1 MNATATHRAVSGW
14 RIVAWLLTGLFIL
27 AHGCHVNRD
36 TELRLR
42 QSHDSSWAPAREFCN

>member
-1 MNATATHRAVSGW
+1 MNATATDRSVSGW

-27 AHGCHVNRD
+27 AHGCHVDRD

-42 QSHDSSWAPAREFCN
+42 QSQGESCAPAREFCN